1 MLSLAEV
8 HQTRRRRRASPSLKQ
23 QYHEYIL
30 RRIEGFKNS
39 IPRDELLRLGDEA
52 VSELQATAESQFIL
66 TEVLML
72 DSVDRMIMKRL
83 SLRPYRRWCKYFNK
97 LRAAQREPT
106 HWGVEANCPI
116 APLLRRLEPDDA
128 ALVFGSR
135 GEPLVYL
142 LSAYDV
148 RVTFLGTDLGSVE
161 RVESCLND
169 ESLAAQDAFVVQPGL
184 WLPPIEHPVDLLV
197 IDPAPLAEL
206 NSAVQCSLI
215 HEFQELTRP
224 GGVHLL
230 LGGSRALAPEAL
242 LSLYEGW
249 ERQPDDTPGRKRG
262 QRRGGLVLGKP
273 ASCQADTEPQAL
285 EDAG

>member
-8 HQTRRRRRASPSLKQ
+8 HQARRRRRPSPSLKQ

-30 RRIEGFKNS
+30 RRIEAFKNS

-52 VSELQATAESQFIL
+52 VSELQATADSQFIL

-83 SLRPYRRWCKYFNK
+83 SLRPFKRWCKDFQR

-106 HWGVEANCPI
+106 HWGVEPACPI
-116 APLLRRLEPDDA
+116 APLLHRLEPDDTV
-128 ALVFGSR
+128 LVFGAR
-135 GEPLVYL
+135 AEPLVYL
-142 LSAYDV
+142 LAAHEAA
-148 RVTFLGTDLGSVE
+148 VTFLGTDLASVE

-169 ESLAAQDAFVVQPGL
+169 ESLAVQDAFVVQPGL
-184 WLPPIEHPVDLLV
+184 WLPPIVAPLDLIV
-197 IDPAPLAEL
+197 IDPAPLAQL
-206 NSAVQCSLI
+206 NPAMQCSLV
-215 HEFQELTRP
+215 HQFQELTRT

-230 LGGSRALAPEAL
+230 LGGSRSLAPEAL

-249 ERQPDDTPGRKRG
+249 ERQADEATGRKRN

-273 ASCQADTEPQAL
+273 ASCQADTESEAL